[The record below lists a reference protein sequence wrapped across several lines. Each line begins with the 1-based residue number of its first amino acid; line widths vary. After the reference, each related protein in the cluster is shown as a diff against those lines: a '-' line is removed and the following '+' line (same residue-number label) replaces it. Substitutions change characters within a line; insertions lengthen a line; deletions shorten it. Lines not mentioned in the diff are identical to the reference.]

1 MVSDYNGWKNE
12 RSSKWGDRWWRLWCA
27 ATTAA
32 TITTD
37 GVHTHFFVFVM
48 VAWTK
53 RHLQNIKALV
63 KEFYGISVGW
73 VCVCVCLW
81 RRNKNKRPLA
91 TSERKRMNTI
101 NNHLNIFAAIIAVWR
116 VFFFHYTV
124 RNIVVIPDRCYFF
137 FLNRWPPFRIN
148 KGKSALILS
157 ICVYAVDVC
166 ALLPVAPKSFHFC
179 VFFLLFFMKLTC
191 LPCADVVCRMLLLRV
206 LIFFSSLSPHSFASS
221 TTKLS
226 MTIFNATL
234 FTSQYDLIFF
244 LSHFYC
250 VSLFVCWCYVF
261 LKCVLMQ

>member
-137 FLNRWPPFRIN
+137 FFFESMASIQN
-148 KGKSALILS
+148 K
-157 ICVYAVDVC
+157 
-166 ALLPVAPKSFHFC
+166 
-179 VFFLLFFMKLTC
+179 
-191 LPCADVVCRMLLLRV
+191 
-206 LIFFSSLSPHSFASS
+206 
-221 TTKLS
+221 
-226 MTIFNATL
+226 
-234 FTSQYDLIFF
+234 
-244 LSHFYC
+244 
-250 VSLFVCWCYVF
+250 
-261 LKCVLMQ
+261 